1 MENDYANVKSK
12 IDMRSQ
18 KSKKKQT
25 EQGSENKESDIEERE
40 KKDMI
45 KVLTIPFI
53 IKQLYPE
60 MPLDKYE
67 KLRTDIKFLN

>member
-25 EQGSENKESDIEERE
+25 EQGNENKESDIEEKE

>member
-1 MENDYANVKSK
+1 MKYNIKENLEKL
-12 IDMRSQ
+12 
-18 KSKKKQT
+18 
-25 EQGSENKESDIEERE
+25 KESDIEERE

>member
-1 MENDYANVKSK
+1 
-12 IDMRSQ
+12 
-18 KSKKKQT
+18 
-25 EQGSENKESDIEERE
+25 
-40 KKDMI
+40 MI